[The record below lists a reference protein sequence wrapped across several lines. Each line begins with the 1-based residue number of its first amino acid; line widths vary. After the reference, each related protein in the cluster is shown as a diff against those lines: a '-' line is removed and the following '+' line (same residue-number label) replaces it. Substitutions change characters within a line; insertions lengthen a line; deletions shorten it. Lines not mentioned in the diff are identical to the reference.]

1 MSTPVKVS
9 NRQIRKA
16 VNNQA
21 SVVEAHR
28 ETLRHLVNDE
38 LVTRKRLDALE
49 KQAEVLMLQIAWY
62 GNLTLWGRLRWV
74 VRGYRG

>member
-1 MSTPVKVS
+1 MSATAS

-28 ETLRHLVNDE
+28 EVLRKLVNDE
-38 LVTRKRLDALE
+38 LKTRERVDALE
-49 KQAEVLMLQIAWY
+49 AFRDMTFTQ
-62 GNLTLWGRLRWV
+62 RLRWLI
-74 VRGYRG
+74 RGYGG